1 MEPTLE
7 EQLDEEVR
15 AMEEHQITELLSE
28 LEQPVEGDELNIHW
42 VELQAL
48 NLVEGTLNDYLTVD
62 DELATGGTRSLAEI
76 AADVLTKEV
85 EEPEAER

>member
-15 AMEEHQITELLSE
+15 AMEEHQITELLGE
-28 LEQPVEGDELNIHW
+28 LEQPVEGDELNIYW